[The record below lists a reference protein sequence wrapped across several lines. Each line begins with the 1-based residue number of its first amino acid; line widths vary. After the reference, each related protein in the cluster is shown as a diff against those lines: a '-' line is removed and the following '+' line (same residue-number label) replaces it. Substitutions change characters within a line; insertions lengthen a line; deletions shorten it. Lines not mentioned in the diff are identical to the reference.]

1 MAKAPDLGSLL
12 DDVLADRGVTSAPT
26 PPPVAPIKVVAAPA
40 PEASEERRF
49 ERLTV
54 NLSPDLIMRVRG
66 AVRALKFGGGY
77 PDLTLASFVSDAL
90 GAELGRLE
98 RETGQTFAPFRGSLP
113 VGRPIRSS

>member
-12 DDVLADRGVTSAPT
+12 DDVLADRGVTPASA
-26 PPPVAPIKVVAAPA
+26 PPPVTPLKALAPGPGT
-40 PEASEERRF
+40 SDERRF

-98 RETGQTFAPFRGSLP
+98 RETGQTFAPFRASLP
-113 VGRPIRSS
+113 AGRPIRS

>member
-12 DDVLADRGVTSAPT
+12 DDVLADRGVTPT
-26 PPPVAPIKVVAAPA
+26 HAPPPVAPLKAVAPG
-40 PEASEERRF
+40 PDASDERRF

-77 PDLTLASFVSDAL
+77 PDLTLASFVGDAL

-113 VGRPIRSS
+113 AGRPIRSS

>member
-12 DDVLADRGVTSAPT
+12 DDVLADRGVTSVPT
-26 PPPVAPIKVVAAPA
+26 PPSVAPLKVVAPT

-113 VGRPIRSS
+113 AGRPIRSS

>member
-12 DDVLADRGVTSAPT
+12 DDVLADRGVTLAPAS
-26 PPPVAPIKVVAAPA
+26 PPVAPLRGTAPA
-40 PEASEERRF
+40 PETSDERRF

-90 GAELGRLE
+90 AAELGRLE

-113 VGRPIRSS
+113 AGRPIRSS